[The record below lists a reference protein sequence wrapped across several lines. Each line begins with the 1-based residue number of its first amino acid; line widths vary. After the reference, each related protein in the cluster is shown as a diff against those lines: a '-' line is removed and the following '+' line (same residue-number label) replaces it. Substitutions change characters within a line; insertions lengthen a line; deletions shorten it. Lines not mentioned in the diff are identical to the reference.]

1 MTRRAKF
8 NLFFLILSLVL
19 LVLNLIESYREN
31 QISWMQIL
39 SNVLLILLFSMNIY
53 NENKKQKQQQ

>member
-8 NLFFLILSLVL
+8 NLFFLILAFIL
-19 LVLNLIESYREN
+19 LVLNVIMSYQNNKIEWFRL
-31 QISWMQIL
+31 L

-53 NENKKQKQQQ
+53 NENKKQKLQ